1 MRSRFLPLA
10 ALGALGLGVLGA
22 ACGLGFSDIG
32 ADPFEAGT
40 VVPTG
45 TTKPTA
51 TSTPTDGNVPD
62 LDGGTPPLPDAFVPL
77 DASTPLDAGDARP
90 PPTAVPSRVTFRFEV
105 NYPCGFEGLTLIN
118 CTRNEGVFSSPGRFR
133 GASAGFLSTPTGS
146 PFGTT
151 NNLWRLDVGS
161 GPSSNAVDIDDGTDV
176 IPVGAAPTKLT
187 VAAWVRRSGGAR
199 DDARIV
205 SLAPKGAGNAIF
217 ELGYKAEND
226 TKLELSIGENLN
238 NGKLSAQPDLLVKDV
253 WTFVAATYN
262 GDAAQEHLCFY
273 RGTEAVAVTLVNCM
287 DYGGRPITR
296 AASRFSIG
304 NAAADGPR
312 NGPKKVSF
320 PGNIDNVFVYI
331 GDALDLAEL
340 EKLQRD

>member
-1 MRSRFLPLA
+1 MMRSRFLPFAGLA
-10 ALGALGLGVLGA
+10 ALGLGVGA

-32 ADPFEAGT
+32 EQPEGGT
-40 VVPTG
+40 VVPSG

-51 TSTPTDGNVPD
+51 TTPTDGNVPD
-62 LDGGTPPLPDAFVPL
+62 LDAAPPPPPPNDAFVPL

-90 PPTAVPSRVTFRFEV
+90 PPTVVPSRVTFRFEV
-105 NYPCGFEGLTLIN
+105 NYPCALEGVTVIN

-133 GASAGFLSTPTGS
+133 GASAGFLSTPTGT
-146 PFGTT
+146 PFGTRG
-151 NNLWRLDVGS
+151 NFWRLDVGS
-161 GPSSNAVDIDDGTDV
+161 GPSTNAVDIDDGTDV

-187 VAAWVRRSGGAR
+187 VAAWVRRSDTPRA
-199 DDARIV
+199 DARIV
-205 SLAPKGAGNAIF
+205 SLAPRGAGNAIF
-217 ELGYKAEND
+217 ELGFKADND
-226 TKLELSIGENLN
+226 TKLQLSIGENLN
-238 NGKLSAQPDLLVKDV
+238 NGKMSAQSDLLVKDV

-262 GDAAQEHLCFY
+262 GDAAQDHLCFY

-287 DYGGRPITR
+287 DYGGRTITR

-304 NAAADGPR
+304 NTAADGPR